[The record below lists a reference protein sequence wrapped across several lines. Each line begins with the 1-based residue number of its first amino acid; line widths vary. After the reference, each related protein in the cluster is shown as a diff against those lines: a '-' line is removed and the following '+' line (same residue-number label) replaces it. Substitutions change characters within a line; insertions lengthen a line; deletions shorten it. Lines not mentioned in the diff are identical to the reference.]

1 MKAVG
6 SALALFYIF
15 LLLEPSSTF
24 FSFWNPGNLHFSLVQ
39 RENSRSTA
47 VR

>member
-6 SALALFYIF
+6 SALPLFYIF
-15 LLLEPSSTF
+15 LLLEASSMF

-39 RENSRSTA
+39 REKSRSTA
-47 VR
+47 V